1 MKTNI
6 RKIYCKIDHVQ
17 NIKLVIFHSCLE
29 IESSLK
35 SNYISNIIF
44 HLCSLGV
51 GRASTVCDDIRSRP
65 PPPAWP
71 LSASTDSAAWPMSAL
86 SVSVLSARSGDSD
99 VVNYPWER
107 SDETLKW
114 YQRIKKTRT
123 KLFVIST
130 ANKM

>member
-99 VVNYPWER
+99 VGNYPWER